1 MTNAQKIAIAA
12 LITKE
17 NAAEYAATDDKFIFA
32 QDLIEEITYP
42 RRATDAQ
49 IEKLENAFD
58 KMNAA
63 PAKKL
68 YIVKTLAGDTLSIR
82 NSETFARAD
91 AAKSS
96 FDCVITVCEVV
107 ETIVC

>member
-58 KMNAA
+58 NLNKKA
-63 PAKKL
+63 KL
-68 YIVKTLAGDTLSIR
+68 YIVKTLQGDTLSIR
-82 NSETFARAD
+82 HSLGFAETD
-91 AAKSS
+91 AKNSS
-96 FDCVITVCEVV
+96 FKCVIIVCEEI